1 MAAERLTHTSYVVLG
16 LVEICEP
23 VTPYTLKRV
32 AEVSVLNFWSLP
44 HSQIY
49 AECSRL
55 AESGHLSEKREQAGR
70 RRRVYRL
77 TAAGRRALDAWRAD
91 PSGELL
97 ELRDLALLKLFF
109 GADPKALADEQLA
122 AHDGRLQSYQ
132 EIAAANPRMAE
143 GQRLALEAGIGH
155 EREFIRFWTEVS
167 RGSRGRRR
175 RRSRANGSRRAAS
188 G

>member
-1 MAAERLTHTSYVVLG
+1 VGWPETPGSLARVPPGRLTDTSYVVLG

-32 AEVSVLNFWSLP
+32 AEISVLNFWSLP

-55 AESGHLSEKREQAGR
+55 AESGHLSEKREREGR

-77 TAAGRRALDAWRAD
+77 TASGRRALESWRSD
-91 PSGELL
+91 PRGELL
-97 ELRDLALLKLFF
+97 ELRDLGLLKLFF
-109 GADPKALADEQLA
+109 GADPGPLAEEQLA
-122 AHDGRLQSYQ
+122 THAKRLESY
-132 EIAAANPRMAE
+132 EETAAAVPDMQE

-155 EREFIRFWTEVS
+155 EREFIRFWS
-167 RGSRGRRR
+167 SLRK
-175 RRSRANGSRRAAS
+175 A
-188 G
+188 

>member
-1 MAAERLTHTSYVVLG
+1 MAAERLTDTSYVVLG

-32 AEVSVLNFWSLP
+32 AEISVLHFWSLP

-55 AESGHLSEKREQAGR
+55 AESGHLSEKRERGGR

-77 TAAGRRALDAWRAD
+77 TAAGRRALDAWRGD
-91 PSGELL
+91 PRGELL
-97 ELRDLALLKLFF
+97 ELRDLGLLKLFF
-109 GADPKALADEQLA
+109 GADRGPLAEEQLA
-122 AHDGRLQSYQ
+122 AHARRLESYE
-132 EIAAANPRMAE
+132 EIAAANP
-143 GQRLALEAGIGH
+143 GIGH

-167 RGSRGRRR
+167 RGSRARDRRR
-175 RRSRANGSRRAAS
+175 APSPAARRAAS

>member
-1 MAAERLTHTSYVVLG
+1 VAAERLTDTSYVVLG

-32 AEVSVLNFWSLP
+32 AEISVLHFWSLP

-49 AECSRL
+49 AECARL
-55 AESGHLSEKREQAGR
+55 AESGHLSEKRERGGR

-77 TAAGRRALDAWRAD
+77 TAAGRRALDAWRGD
-91 PSGELL
+91 PRGELL
-97 ELRDLALLKLFF
+97 ELRDLGLLKLFF
-109 GADPKALADEQLA
+109 GADRGPLAEEQLA
-122 AHDGRLQSYQ
+122 AHARRLESYE
-132 EIAAANPRMAE
+132 EIAAANPGMAQ

-167 RGSRGRRR
+167 RGSRARDRRR
-175 RRSRANGSRRAAS
+175 APSPAARRAAS